1 MKTFPT
7 VEDYLEVI
15 AGIREV
21 TTGKKKTT
29 LWFSDFDPIINLA
42 RYDTDVL
49 NSMSTTANEGRALTE
64 KQGELA
70 VKIVLKY
77 KRQLAA
83 KEVDISPV
91 EAGPVWRM
99 PLRKMDYIRK
109 LDIVD
114 DRITV
119 VFPFNN
125 QLIDGLRDFRKESQG
140 HGEWDKERKVWSFAL
155 TEYNLVWLK
164 TWAEQN
170 QFEITNEVLRLDAMV
185 AEVEKTAYAIE
196 LRYVNGEL
204 TIANCPETLQSYID
218 THLGGVHNDNLFR
231 LVDMSP
237 VLGYTVSNEIAD
249 MIVAKTS
256 PREFSLITNRELKVN
271 PESIQNGDNLASVL
285 DYADLTQRWPVVI
298 YEPDLS
304 GKLLAQLR
312 TLREGVVEV
321 PRTVKVNERYWDNGF
336 KYIHVEAPVTN
347 KSIPLLIS
355 SAGMMYGGDKSL
367 MVQNS
372 EKIVYC
378 AAEVYN
384 KKPESKVEKLADL

>member
-15 AGIREV
+15 AGLRDPV
-21 TTGKKKTT
+21 TLKSKPHSW
-29 LWFSDFDPIINLA
+29 LNDFDPIVNLA

-70 VKIVLKY
+70 VKIVVKY
-77 KRQLAA
+77 KRQLVA
-83 KEVDISPV
+83 KGVDVAPV
-91 EAGPVWRM
+91 EENPVWRL
-99 PLRKMDYIRK
+99 PLRKMDYTRK
-109 LDIVD
+109 LDIAND
-114 DRITV
+114 MITV
-119 VFPFNN
+119 MFPFNN
-125 QLIDGLRDFRKESQG
+125 SLIDGLRDFRKESQG

-204 TIANCPETLQSYID
+204 TIANCPETLQSYIN

-336 KYIHVEAPVTN
+336 KYIHVVAPVTN